1 MKEENKWLII
11 NDNMSDKELAEM
23 YAAMENL
30 AEEASFVP
38 KKTDVKDDKPMAS

>member
-1 MKEENKWLII
+1 MKEANKWLVI

-30 AEEASFVP
+30 TDEVSFVP
-38 KKTDVKDDKPMAS
+38 PKNDVKDAKQLAS